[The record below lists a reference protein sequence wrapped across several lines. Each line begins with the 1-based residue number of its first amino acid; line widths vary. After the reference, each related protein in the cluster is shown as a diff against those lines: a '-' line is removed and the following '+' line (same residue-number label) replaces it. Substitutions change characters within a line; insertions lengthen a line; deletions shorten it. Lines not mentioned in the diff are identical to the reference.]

1 MSKELDIQIDVFN
14 EHSDVQIGVLNR
26 LQDIGIDVGSGGGG
40 PNTAKIEV
48 RTTAEWNTM
57 IQYIPPAN
65 RIIVYA
71 DKSVI
76 DGTPIPGIKIADG
89 LSYVVDLPF
98 VSDDIAAEFVRLLGE
113 HVTDRIAH
121 VTEEERNFWN
131 NKINYALDESQETL
145 IINRD

>member
-1 MSKELDIQIDVFN
+1 MSKELDIQIEV
-14 EHSDVQIGVLNR
+14 VNR
-26 LQDIGIDVGSGGGG
+26 LQDIGINVGSGGYG

-57 IQYIPPAN
+57 LQYIPSAN
-65 RIIVYA
+65 RIIVYS

-76 DGTPIPGIKIADG
+76 DGAPIPGIKIADG

-98 VSDDIAAEFVRLLGE
+98 VGDDISAEFVRLLNE

-131 NKINYALDESQETL
+131 NKINYALNESEETL
-145 IINRD
+145 VINRD